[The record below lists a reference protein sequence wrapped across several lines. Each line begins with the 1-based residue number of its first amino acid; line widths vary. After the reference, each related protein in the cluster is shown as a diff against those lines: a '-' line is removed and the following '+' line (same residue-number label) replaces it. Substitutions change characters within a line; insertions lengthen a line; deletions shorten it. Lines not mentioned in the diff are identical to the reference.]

1 MTLEMIRQNAESLD
15 ELANSYENL
24 LEHERELI
32 KNKNKY
38 NPKEYNPAYDLVESQ
53 VDRLEAH
60 ILAILTSINKNIQ
73 EEIKN
78 V

>member
-1 MTLEMIRQNAESLD
+1 MTLEMIRQNAESLT
-15 ELANSYENL
+15 ELASSYENL
-24 LEHERELI
+24 LEHKGELI
-32 KNKNKY
+32 KNRNKY
-38 NPKEYNPAYDLVESQ
+38 NPKEYKPAFDLVESQ
-53 VDRLEAH
+53 IERLEAH

>member
-1 MTLEMIRQNAESLD
+1 MTLEMIRQNAESLS

-24 LEHERELI
+24 LKHKRELI
-32 KNKNKY
+32 ENKSRH
-38 NPKEYNPAYDLVESQ
+38 NPREYNSVFDLVESQ
-53 VDRLEAH
+53 IQKLEAH

>member
-1 MTLEMIRQNAESLD
+1 MTLEMIRQNAESLT

-24 LEHERELI
+24 LENKRDLI

-38 NPKEYNPAYDLVESQ
+38 NLKEYKSAFDLVESQ
-53 VDRLEAH
+53 IQRLESN
-60 ILAILTSINKNIQ
+60 ILAILTIINKNIQ